1 MRPLSSLQ
9 DLRPPVFDLAE
20 GLEEPVQLL
29 YIVTLLGFA
38 AFGAYLVVR
47 QVLIRR
53 DLEEAAKVLGERIR
67 SGDGNSEVSCA
78 AKMSLRQQ
86 SCCSVESQEV

>member
-1 MRPLSSLQ
+1 M
-9 DLRPPVFDLAE
+9 FDLAE

-38 AFGAYLVVR
+38 AFGAYLTIR
-47 QVLIRR
+47 QVLVRR

-67 SGDGNSEVSCA
+67 SGDGNSEVRHHTTSDHMPSRDEIVRA
-78 AKMSLRQQ
+78 GDDTVFGPPRA
-86 SCCSVESQEV
+86 